1 MMGIAIGFVL
11 IAALVLWF
19 VIGAKGNWISKAA
32 MILLSLYFCLSVGLS
47 VNEFMGWP
55 TDDQLPSK
63 FLLHWA
69 VIKEPDV
76 KSGDEGS
83 IYIWVRPISE
93 PEPKVEHKEW
103 NDYLLSF
110 YDGKSQPRAYRIPY
124 SRPLHEETQKAISL
138 LLKGVGVG
146 GTSGEGEGEGEGEG
160 KEAGKEGQ
168 GTGKTGDGGRSL
180 TNNGGIEFHKLPPP
194 KLPDKE
200 GY

>member
-83 IYIWVRPISE
+83 IYVWVRPISE
-93 PEPKVEHKEW
+93 PEPKAEYKEW

-124 SRPLHEETQKAISL
+124 SRPLHEETQKAINL
-138 LLKGVGVG
+138 MLKGNGVG
-146 GTSGEGEGEGEGEG
+146 GTSGEGEGKG
-160 KEAGKEGQ
+160 KAAGKK
-168 GTGKTGDGGRSL
+168 GKGDGKAGDGGRSL

>member
-1 MMGIAIGFVL
+1 MMGIAIGFIL

-19 VIGAKGNWISKAA
+19 VIGARGNWVSKAA

-83 IYIWVRPISE
+83 IYVWVRPISE

-110 YDGKSQPRAYRIPY
+110 YDGESQPRAYRIPY
-124 SRPLHEETQKAISL
+124 SRPLHEETQKAINL
-138 LLKGVGVG
+138 MLKGNGVG
-146 GTSGEGEGEGEGEG
+146 GTSGEGKVGEGEGEV
-160 KEAGKEGQ
+160 EGE
-168 GTGKTGDGGRSL
+168 GTEGGEGEGSL
-180 TNNGGIEFHKLPPP
+180 TRNGGIMFHKLPPT
-194 KLPDKE
+194 KLPSKN
-200 GY
+200 

>member
-11 IAALVLWF
+11 IAALILWF
-19 VIGAKGNWISKAA
+19 VIGARGHWVSKAA

-83 IYIWVRPISE
+83 IYVWVRPISE
-93 PEPKVEHKEW
+93 PEPTVEHKEW

-110 YDGKSQPRAYRIPY
+110 YEGKSQPRAYRIPY
-124 SRPLHEETQKAISL
+124 SRALHEDTQKAINL
-138 LLKGVGVG
+138 MLKGSSVG
-146 GTSGEGEGEGEGEG
+146 GTSGEGEGKG
-160 KEAGKEGQ
+160 KAAGKK
-168 GTGKTGDGGRSL
+168 GKGNGKDGDGGGRSL
-180 TNNGGIEFHKLPPP
+180 TNNGGIEFHQLPPP
-194 KLPDKE
+194 SLPDKE